1 MNQRY
6 PRRLFTKMLVAFLFV
21 FLLISQVIWLGFS
34 LFAHDDGSPFAR
46 QQRSLQQVQLASI
59 TQLLAHSSGP
69 AAVQGLVESWEPEVR
84 PQVTLTDTSVTPN
97 NSDEEARGVPTQIS
111 QQLHDNAGHRYQVM
125 LDYTGLERLDERNH
139 RSWHDSLHI
148 PTPIMFFAPFL
159 GIFFSLL
166 LAWNM
171 TRPIRQLREGFAKVS
186 RGDLTVRLF
195 PAMKRRYDE
204 LSTVAKD
211 FDAMVERIDVL
222 VKAREALLHDISH
235 ELRTPLARVQLAVGL
250 ARQSELNIPQSLD
263 RIDLETERLDKMIGE
278 LLTLSRAE
286 HDGIDIDQYFDF
298 IALLEAILVD
308 VRYEAQRPQVDV
320 VAHYDS
326 LKSVTVR
333 GNAELIRRAIEN
345 VLRNALRYSTQGQVI
360 VVKLEVDRDTLILT
374 ICDSGPGVAEDKIS
388 SIFDPFVRL
397 QSSLSGKGYG
407 LGLAIVRKVI
417 TAHHGQVSASNRQE
431 GGLKISI
438 RLPRWPE

>member
-6 PRRLFTKMLVAFLFV
+6 PRRLFSKMLLAFLIV

-34 LFAHDDGSPFAR
+34 LFSHDGSPFVR
-46 QQRSLQQVQLASI
+46 QQRSLQQVQLASLV
-59 TQLLAHSSGP
+59 QLVARSDTV
-69 AAVQGLVESWEPEVR
+69 AAESLIDSWSPEIR
-84 PQVTLTDTSVTPN
+84 PVMTLRDWSDTTSVVE
-97 NSDEEARGVPTQIS
+97 DREHGVPLIVEQRVTDS
-111 QQLHDNAGHRYQVM
+111 QGRRYLLS
-125 LDYTGLERLDERNH
+125 LDYRALDHFDEH
-139 RSWHDSLHI
+139 DHHSWHDSLHI
-148 PTPIMFFAPFL
+148 PTPMLFFAPFL
-159 GIFFSLL
+159 GLFFSLL

-171 TRPIRQLREGFAKVS
+171 TRPIRQLREGFAKIS
-186 RGDLTVRLF
+186 QGDLSVRLY
-195 PAMKRRYDE
+195 PSMKRRYDE
-204 LSTVAKD
+204 LSIVAQD

-250 ARQSELNIPQSLD
+250 ARQSDANIPHSLD

-308 VRYEAQRPQVDV
+308 VRYEAHPLQVDV

-333 GNAELIRRAIEN
+333 GNAELVRRAIEN
-345 VLRNALRYSTQGQVI
+345 VIRNALRYSSRKQSVVI
-360 VVKLEVDRDTLILT
+360 KVDVERETLLLT
-374 ICDSGPGVAEDKIS
+374 ISDSGPGVAEDKIS

-417 TAHHGQVSASNRQE
+417 LAHQGEVSATNRPE

>member
-34 LFAHDDGSPFAR
+34 LFAHDDSPFAR

-59 TQLLAHSSGP
+59 SGLLAHSSGP
-69 AAVQGLVESWEPEVR
+69 AAVQALVESWEPNVR
-84 PQVTLTDTSVTPN
+84 PQVSFSPAPNTPTTIYAE
-97 NSDEEARGVPTQIS
+97 DRGVPTILS
-111 QQLHDNAGHRYQVM
+111 QQLRDNAGHRYQVV
-125 LDYTGLERLDERNH
+125 LDYNGLDRFDERGH
-139 RSWHDSLHI
+139 HSWHDSLHI
-148 PTPIMFFAPFL
+148 PTPIMLFAPFL

-186 RGDLTVRLF
+186 RGDLSVRLF

-204 LSTVAKD
+204 LSIVAKD

-250 ARQSELNIPQSLD
+250 ARQSESNIPQSLD

-298 IALLEAILVD
+298 ITLLEAILVD
-308 VRYEAQRPQVDV
+308 VRYEAQQPQVDV

-360 VVKLEVDRDTLILT
+360 VVKVEVDRDTLLLT
-374 ICDSGPGVAEDKIS
+374 ICDSGPGVAEEKIS

>member
-6 PRRLFTKMLVAFLFV
+6 PRRLFTKMLVAFLLV

-34 LFAHDDGSPFAR
+34 LFVHDDSPFSK
-46 QQRSLQQVQLASI
+46 QQRSLQQVQLASLSELL
-59 TQLLAHSSGP
+59 TQSGP
-69 AAVQGLVESWEPEVR
+69 VIARSLVESWDPDVR
-84 PQVTLTDTSVTPN
+84 PQVTISPSSIKAFEDQE
-97 NSDEEARGVPTQIS
+97 DERGVPTIIS
-111 QQLHDNAGHRYQVM
+111 RQVGDKAGNHYQVV
-125 LDYTGLERLDERNH
+125 LDYKGLKHFDERGH

-148 PTPIMFFAPFL
+148 PKPIMFFAPFL

-171 TRPIRQLREGFAKVS
+171 TRPIRQLREGFDKVS
-186 RGDLTVRLF
+186 RGDLSVRLF
-195 PAMKRRYDE
+195 PSMKRRYDE
-204 LSTVAKD
+204 LSIVAKD

-286 HDGIDIDQYFDF
+286 HEGIDIDQYFDF
-298 IALLEAILVD
+298 IALLDAILVD
-308 VRYEAQRPQVDV
+308 VRYEGQQPEVDV

-345 VLRNALRYSTQGQVI
+345 VLRNALRYSSQGQAI
-360 VVKLEVDRDTLILT
+360 VVNLEVDRDTLLLN
-374 ICDSGPGVAEDKIS
+374 ICDSGPGVAEEKIS

-397 QSSLSGKGYG
+397 QSPYSGKGYG

-417 TAHHGQVSASNRQE
+417 TAHHGQVSATNRQE
-431 GGLKISI
+431 GGLNIAI